1 MPANLAKKPIPYV
14 KRPSFIC
21 SLAAL
26 AALTATAVD
35 IALPAQPLMATSF
48 GGRAVEGGIIV
59 SAYFLGFGPGQLIWG
74 PLADKYGRMLP
85 MMYGLLGFL
94 VATIFCIY
102 ATSLEMLAFGRMVQG
117 IFGGSTPVIARTIAR
132 DQGGGKDTANL
143 LATIMMIFGAAPLLA
158 PLVGSAI
165 LLFTDWRGTF
175 WFLVIFSV
183 ILMGL
188 TLRYVAPATAAQQA
202 HSSSRRPLSFA
213 LVGSL
218 FKERDFIMGAS
229 AMAALFTGYAVVL
242 AAGAAMAEAQYG
254 LPTTQFGPLFATGA
268 TAVIIGPAITK
279 RILKTSNLRV
289 ALKVGALCCGL
300 AGCFFLLMATTYV
313 PLYVYWACVF
323 LYVLGYG
330 MIAPVA
336 NTLALENVGS
346 VAGTAS
352 SVLSAIPT
360 TGGVLGAWLATSSVF
375 STAYEALSYMLAA
388 GGITACVIV
397 LTLGKSPKK

>member
-1 MPANLAKKPIPYV
+1 MPTSLANQSIPYV

-35 IALPAQPLMATSF
+35 IALPAQPLMATGF

-59 SAYFLGFGPGQLIWG
+59 SAYFLGFGPGQLLWG

-85 MMYGLLGFL
+85 MMYGLLGFIL
-94 VATIFCIY
+94 ATIFCIY

-143 LATIMMIFGAAPLLA
+143 LSTIMMIFGVAPLLA

-175 WFLVIFSV
+175 WFLVFFGIV
-183 ILMGL
+183 LMAL
-188 TLRYVAPATAAQQA
+188 AQRYVAPATAAHHTQDPN
-202 HSSSRRPLSFA
+202 RTPLSLA
-213 LVGSL
+213 LVGKL
-218 FKERDFIMGAS
+218 FKERDFVMGAS

-254 LPTTQFGPLFATGA
+254 IPITQFGPLFATA
-268 TAVIIGPAITK
+268 ASAVIIGPAITK
-279 RILKTSNLRV
+279 RIIKTGDLRV
-289 ALKVGALCCGL
+289 PLKIGALCCGL
-300 AGCFFLLMATTYV
+300 AGCLFLLMATTYV
-313 PLYVYWACVF
+313 PLYAYWACVF

-330 MIAPVA
+330 MLAPVA
-336 NTLALENVGS
+336 NALALENVGS

-352 SVLSAIPT
+352 SLLSAIPT
-360 TGGVLGAWLATSSVF
+360 TGGVIGAWLATSSVF

-397 LTLGKSPKK
+397 LTLGKKP